1 VTVDHSPTETVM
13 LCGLDLTLVSVS
25 LAFRVPSRLFMQCF
39 MIFCNN
45 GLLGFSF
52 FFFFFKS
59 FHLVYLILPSHKI
72 RCLLPMI

>member
-1 VTVDHSPTETVM
+1 MTVDHSPTETVM

-52 FFFFFKS
+52 FFFFF
-59 FHLVYLILPSHKI
+59 
-72 RCLLPMI
+72 